1 MKTLLNWFRRRNDK
15 QKHLIVGAIM
25 GFLYFPVVFLW
36 DINAAIIS
44 NFIASSAVF
53 IGKEIYDKYK
63 PNATGFDKVDL
74 FADYLGWGLG
84 VWVSS
89 FIVVIPIHY
98 ILRLLN

>member
-1 MKTLLNWFRRRNDK
+1 MKKLINWFRCRNDK

-25 GFLYFPVVFLW
+25 GFLYSPVVFLW

-44 NFIASSAVF
+44 NFIASSVVF

-74 FADYLGWGLG
+74 FADYLGWGIG
-84 VWVSS
+84 VWLSS
-89 FIVVIPIHY
+89 VLIVIPIHL
-98 ILRLLN
+98 IFR